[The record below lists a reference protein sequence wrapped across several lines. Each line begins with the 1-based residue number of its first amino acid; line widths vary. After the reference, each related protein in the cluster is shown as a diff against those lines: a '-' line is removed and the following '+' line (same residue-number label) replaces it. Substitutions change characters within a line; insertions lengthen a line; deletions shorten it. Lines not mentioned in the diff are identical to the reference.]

1 MTHSQRFTLLPLAVQ
16 FLLVN
21 ISLASVF
28 PILDLQ
34 LKDSEMSVALP
45 TISLSNLIDDDPG
58 SVESLYQAG
67 TSNGFFYLD
76 CRGSH
81 GTDLLRQV
89 EYMYEVAE
97 QVFDLE
103 FSEKMQFDLDVIG
116 PAKIDGLGT
125 SSCCGIALIPY
136 RYKPAG
142 RNTGVSAGKQD
153 GFEIYLVFTLL

>member
-1 MTHSQRFTLLPLAVQ
+1 LRPYDPFPEIHPPASRCAV
-16 FLLVN
+16 F
-21 ISLASVF
+21 ASEYQSCRCFF

-34 LKDSEMSVALP
+34 FKDSEMSAALP
-45 TISLSNLIDDDPG
+45 TISLSNLIDDDPV

-67 TSNGFFYLD
+67 ISNGFFYLD

-81 GTDLLRQV
+81 GTDLLQQV

-103 FSEKMQFDLDVIG
+103 ISEKMQFDLDVIG

-125 SSCCGIALIPY
+125 PPVVG
-136 RYKPAG
+136 
-142 RNTGVSAGKQD
+142 
-153 GFEIYLVFTLL
+153 LL